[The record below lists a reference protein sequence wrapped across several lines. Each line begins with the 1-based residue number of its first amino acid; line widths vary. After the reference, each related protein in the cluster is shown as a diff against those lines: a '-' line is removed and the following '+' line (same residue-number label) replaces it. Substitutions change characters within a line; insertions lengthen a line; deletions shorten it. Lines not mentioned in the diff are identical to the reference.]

1 MTLMPG
7 TVWRPVP
14 NHSGAMSAHLGS
26 VMHSQEGYGSPFGWF
41 SNSSSQA
48 SSTLWFAKDGTI
60 EQYVDYDLMAWTQAA
75 GNGTFN
81 GWEFEG
87 YTTEPLTDAQILT
100 GARAYVFGRQTY
112 GWPLQLS
119 ENPTTPGFAWHGM
132 GGAAW
137 GGHLSC
143 PGDIRKAQRGAILWL
158 AAASLAPSTPPHQE
172 SNMLT
177 STPSGNGYWELHA
190 DGSVWGYGDAQ
201 YFGGLNPG
209 APFGGG
215 AMKDLGETAIS
226 IESHPGGEG
235 YWVLS
240 SSHHIFA
247 FGAAAYHGASNHA

>member
-119 ENPTTPGFAWHGM
+119 ENPTTPGFARNGGSRM
-132 GGAAW
+132 GRTPLLPRRHSQGSTW
-137 GGHLSC
+137 R
-143 PGDIRKAQRGAILWL
+143 D
-158 AAASLAPSTPPHQE
+158 SLACRRIACTIYPP
-172 SNMLT
+172 T
-177 STPSGNGYWELHA
+177 SGVEHA
-190 DGSVWGYGDAQ
+190 HV
-201 YFGGLNPG
+201 
-209 APFGGG
+209 
-215 AMKDLGETAIS
+215 
-226 IESHPGGEG
+226 HP
-235 YWVLS
+235 
-240 SSHHIFA
+240 IR
-247 FGAAAYHGASNHA
+247 